1 MSSPD
6 LQSVL
11 LDALDDERKAEAT
24 YEAVI
29 AKFGPVRPFINI
41 IEAEQRHAG
50 AIERQLHRLGF
61 PIPENRWNGKV
72 EAPVSLAAACE
83 FAVQAEIENIA
94 LYDTLIPTISDPIVR
109 EVFQN
114 LQAASRDNHLPAFR
128 RCLVR
133 DGAGAGDGG
142 GRGRGRG
149 GGRQGRRGGCRS

>member
-29 AKFGPVRPFINI
+29 AKYGPVRPFINI

-61 PIPENRWNGKV
+61 PIPENR
-72 EAPVSLAAACE
+72 
-83 FAVQAEIENIA
+83 
-94 LYDTLIPTISDPIVR
+94 
-109 EVFQN
+109 
-114 LQAASRDNHLPAFR
+114 
-128 RCLVR
+128 
-133 DGAGAGDGG
+133 
-142 GRGRGRG
+142 
-149 GGRQGRRGGCRS
+149 